1 MRTVM
6 LDFPLLALCL
16 IAAALSFATPRQ
28 DGGSIERREGRHRP
42 DVRPRSASRAESHPA
57 IRRAQG
63 RAA

>member
-1 MRTVM
+1 M

-16 IAAALSFATPRQ
+16 IAAALSFRMPPQ
-28 DGGSIERREGRHRP
+28 DGGRIERRESRHLLMSDP
-42 DVRPRSASRAESHPA
+42 ATCPRAESHPA

>member
-1 MRTVM
+1 M

-16 IAAALSFATPRQ
+16 IAAARSFRMPRQ
-28 DGGSIERREGRHRP
+28 DGGRIERRESRHRP
-42 DVRPRSASRAESHPA
+42 DVRPAMCLGAESHPA